1 MVLANIQD
9 VVWVQVDS
17 RQVFAG
23 IVDMDLRQSV
33 NGSRDMCFCEI
44 KHTLLQGQQLP
55 RDDGADDAVQG
66 KTRRLL
72 EHHRH
77 AKTDEIHDDGLV
89 TALSFAALGIDRGG
103 SKFGG

>member
-23 IVDMDLRQSV
+23 IVDMD
-33 NGSRDMCFCEI
+33 
-44 KHTLLQGQQLP
+44 LLQGQQLP